1 MWPGNETM
9 TTLLLLREQWHNYSD
24 VLSIETLVAWIHPT
38 WNLVPQTTGCFQ
50 DQPPNATHIIASRYY
65 YFEGEDILIF
75 CEFNGDIDLN
85 HYDVEWN
92 KDDQDDITNQV
103 NPPIAKKYNSY
114 RQNNCPVE
122 SECCSYHDILTV
134 HDASRND
141 SGVYTCLAWPVVG
154 GTPRGSN
161 LSVHV
166 CKYFSVLV
174 NIPYSGKYSWGPNF
188 ILFVLS
194 LSEWKFNT
202 WNVRYDGRVFL
213 CRMDRTKIKH
223 TNQLEIAQND
233 IWTTWKFPAV
243 R

>member
-1 MWPGNETM
+1 M
-9 TTLLLLREQWHNYSD
+9 LLSHWKASTCHALLPDASHTHCY
-24 VLSIETLVAWIHPT
+24 
-38 WNLVPQTTGCFQ
+38 TGCFQ
-50 DQPPNATHIIASRYY
+50 DQPPNATHIVRSRYY

-75 CEFNGDIDLN
+75 CEFNGDVDLN

-166 CKYFSVLV
+166 CTPLSFLEA
-174 NIPYSGKYSWGPNF
+174 SW
-188 ILFVLS
+188 
-194 LSEWKFNT
+194 T
-202 WNVRYDGRVFL
+202 VR
-213 CRMDRTKIKH
+213 MS
-223 TNQLEIAQND
+223 
-233 IWTTWKFPAV
+233 W
-243 R
+243 